1 MANGVGPLRGG
12 YGFPNQQRPPP
23 NRVGPLRGGYGFPPQ
38 RPAGLL
44 SQPEGEQPDTSGP
57 SIGSD
62 TYPYM
67 GGDPSRGLQPSGFG
81 SWLKSMLLNIPES
94 GVQFGVDM
102 AALLRPGTY
111 KALFELTHNRD
122 MQSKVFGHLG
132 ERYGGVDNIA
142 ETMRTD
148 PVGILSDVAGI
159 VTGGAGLVA
168 KTSAKG
174 GRIANVASTIRD
186 VARKADPVTGLVG
199 LAKAPIK
206 YGPDVAASLITAS
219 GDTWR
224 QAVRAGWEG
233 GKASTEFKQMLNHM
247 DYNGQLKIVED
258 MRKAMSRVRNE
269 RKRAYQTEMDKIG
282 RADVEAID
290 MQPIRD
296 AIAEA
301 ERRLYATDASG
312 APSALPGDPAFAKL
326 EQVKQM
332 VAQFEGPWAANAQ
345 DLKAN
350 KFQPARPATVHNVDD
365 LKQAVGRLQ
374 LQGDKGN
381 VGAAM
386 VRDAIEEQIVQQAP
400 TYADVMKGYREASN
414 QIFQMEK
421 ELMLGGTKIS
431 DAQVFNRALSTTR
444 DQVNTSFGGRKGV
457 LDELDE
463 SIFNR
468 LSGAAL
474 NPPMATGIRGGGGAV
489 GSTMLGMEG
498 LSSGNLPQVGA
509 AMAMPVVGSPR
520 VHGTVAHGMGA
531 AARNVAQFPQNIPR
545 IGPRAPTNL
554 MEMGQRVAQN
564 PYKVLDVT
572 EATSRALRPIAE
584 PLHEGVGPLKE
595 GYGYPTSTPTATSG
609 RDMTDEERAAAMQ
622 QIRAGMATLDSIR

>member
-1 MANGVGPLRGG
+1 MANG
-12 YGFPNQQRPPP
+12 
-23 NRVGPLRGGYGFPPQ
+23 VGPLRGGYGFPPQ

-81 SWLKSMLLNIPES
+81 SWLKSMLLNAPGS
-94 GVQFGVDM
+94 TKQFGVDM
-102 AALLRPGTY
+102 AAYLRPGTY

-122 MQSKVFGHLG
+122 MQSKVLGHLG

-148 PVGILSDVAGI
+148 PIGILSDVAGI

-186 VARKADPVTGLVG
+186 VARKADPVTWGVG

-247 DYNGQLKIVED
+247 DYSGQLKIVED
-258 MRKAMSRVRNE
+258 MRTAMGRVLKE
-269 RKRAYQTEMDKIG
+269 RKRAYQTEMGKIG
-282 RADVEAID
+282 RADVEKID
-290 MQPIRD
+290 IQPIRD

-312 APSALPGDPAFAKL
+312 APNALPGDPAFTKL

-332 VAQFEGPWAANAQ
+332 VAQFEGPWEDAAGKLQ
-345 DLKAN
+345 E
-350 KFQPARPATVHNVDD
+350 ARPATVHNVDG
-365 LKQAVGRLQ
+365 LKQGVGRLE

-381 VGAAM
+381 VGASM

-457 LDELDE
+457 LDELDD

-474 NPPMATGIRGGGGAV
+474 NPPQATGIRGGGGAV
-489 GSTMLGMEG
+489 GATMLGMEG
-498 LSSGNLPQVGA
+498 LMSGNIPQVGA

-554 MEMGQRVAQN
+554 MEMGQRLAQN

-572 EATSRALRPIAE
+572 EATARALRPIAE

-595 GYGYPTSTPTATSG
+595 GYGYPTPTATSG